1 MADAV
6 DKNNLPSTPRP
17 EYVAAAPDIA
27 LIRDLLAGTRRMH
40 ACHKTYIPKYPAEK
54 PASYKNRATIAKV
67 YGGLGRTLSATMGML
82 FAKPPDKS
90 DQWTP
95 EITEH
100 WENLDGKDTHG
111 DVVSKRKAED
121 ATADGY
127 SVVLID
133 CPPAPRDVVVHAG
146 NEKALNLRPFW
157 ASYSRSDV
165 LSWRT
170 EIINNVETL
179 TQVVLREGTAVSV
192 GRFGMQAKLQYRVCT
207 LASAMGADGLPEWG
221 ARWELLEERKDQS
234 GAVTVVSVGKGEFRD
249 RAGVLFDEIPVAV
262 IYAGRTDAILTA
274 DPPLLDVAWANLEHW
289 RVATNLRYYEDLNCF
304 PQPTIKGE
312 LAGGGISADGS
323 TIKPEFKLGP
333 GVMVQVTK
341 ESEFL
346 WTELTGTSISA
357 LRESLSEKKD
367 EIAELGA
374 SFLAKKTRGVET
386 AEAKRLDASAE
397 NSNLST
403 AAQGI
408 EDGINKGLQ
417 LHAKYLGIPAD
428 QAPTITINRDFE
440 MQAMDPQTMQVYLDA
455 CVKAGFP
462 PRVMLEAWKAGGRLP
477 EDTDI
482 DEVLAEMLANAAATA
497 ANADTLPADDKNTQP
512 ADKAA

>member
-17 EYVAAAPDIA
+17 EYIAAAPDIA

-40 ACHKTYIPKYPAEK
+40 ACYKTYIPKYAAEK
-54 PASYKNRATIAKV
+54 PASYKNRAQIAKV

-82 FAKPPDKS
+82 FAKPPEKS
-90 DQWTP
+90 DRWTP
-95 EITEH
+95 EIEEH

-127 SVVLID
+127 TVVLID
-133 CPPAPRDVVVHAG
+133 CPPAPTDTVVHAG
-146 NEKALNLRPFW
+146 NEKQFNLRPFW
-157 ASYSRSDV
+157 ASYTRSDV
-165 LSWRT
+165 LSWT
-170 EIINNVETL
+170 TAVINNVETL
-179 TQVVLREGTAVSV
+179 TQIVLREGTAVKV
-192 GRFGMQAKLQYRVCT
+192 GRFGIQAKLQYRVCT
-207 LASAMGADGLPEWG
+207 LATAQGADGLPEFG

-234 GAVTVVSVGKGEFRD
+234 GAVTVVSIARGEFRD
-249 RAGVLFDEIPVAV
+249 KAGLLFDEIPIAV

-274 DPPLLDVAWANLEHW
+274 QPPLLDVAWANLEHW

-304 PQPTIKGE
+304 PQPTVRGE
-312 LAGGGISADGS
+312 LASAGISADGQA
-323 TIKPEFKLGP
+323 IKPAFQLGP
-333 GVMVQVTK
+333 GVLVQVTK
-341 ESEFL
+341 DSEFL

-357 LRESLSEKKD
+357 LRESLAEKKD

-440 MQAMDPQTMQVYLDA
+440 MQAMDAQTMAVYVDA
-455 CVKAGFP
+455 CVRVGFP
-462 PRVMLEAWKAGGRLP
+462 PRLLLEAWQAGGRIP
-477 EDTDI
+477 ADTDLDALLI
-482 DEVLAEMLANAAATA
+482 EMMSLAA
-497 ANADTLPADDKNTQP
+497 ANADQKQSDAQPPDKQ
-512 ADKAA
+512 AA